1 MKPQISEIKI
11 WKWDPWIKLG
21 YLNYKKKK
29 RKKENRRHREIR
41 RKLIHLGLGYKGKK
55 QPVLR
60 IHYHKPGLGRFDEH
74 MYITPV
80 IWETPIQGVTVR
92 SSRLVIPTDY
102 LSIHAARPR
111 GQLHTS
117 LQGSSQ
123 NMVSTMVLHLTCF
136 PSFLLPLIS

>member
-1 MKPQISEIKI
+1 MRP
-11 WKWDPWIKLG
+11 
-21 YLNYKKKK
+21 LNKARILELQKKK

-80 IWETPIQGVTVR
+80 I
-92 SSRLVIPTDY
+92 
-102 LSIHAARPR
+102 
-111 GQLHTS
+111 
-117 LQGSSQ
+117 
-123 NMVSTMVLHLTCF
+123 
-136 PSFLLPLIS
+136 